1 LIGSNLVGLIYR
13 NGWEGT
19 ENRSEAI
26 DKIERI
32 RSGCSEFQIYAPFS
46 KTTDKTNSI
55 NSERLKASKSTPK
68 STT

>member
-1 LIGSNLVGLIYR
+1 MGR
-13 NGWEGT
+13 HR
-19 ENRSEAI
+19 NRSEAI

-46 KTTDKTNSI
+46 KTTDKTNSR